1 MVVGIFFKL
10 NINMNI
16 KTAFLLIQKNENKDN
31 QPLFFFTQRRKNKQ
45 KKIRRLVKNGTG
57 EMATLVHF

>member
-1 MVVGIFFKL
+1 
-10 NINMNI
+10 MNI